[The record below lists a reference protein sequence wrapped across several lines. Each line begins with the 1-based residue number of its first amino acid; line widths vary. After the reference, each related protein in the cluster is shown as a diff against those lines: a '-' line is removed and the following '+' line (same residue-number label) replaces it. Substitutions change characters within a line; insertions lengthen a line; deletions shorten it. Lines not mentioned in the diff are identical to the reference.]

1 MCGTGTG
8 TREGAQ
14 HSQSLEAWFSH
25 VPGFKVVMSATAKD
39 AKGLLKSSIRDDSP
53 VIFIENRN
61 IYYDKEPVPEGEFL
75 VPIGEAE
82 IVQSGSDVTVI
93 AIGYARR
100 KVIDAL
106 NNLDKTISVEL
117 IDPRT
122 VDPLDMNLILKSLAK
137 TGKILIVH
145 EATAEC
151 GIGAEIVRRIVAE
164 GFDYLDCPPIVL
176 GGKNIPTP
184 FSPPLEDFVLP
195 SVKEISDIILA
206 LARNQL

>member
-1 MCGTGTG
+1 
-8 TREGAQ
+8 
-14 HSQSLEAWFSH
+14 
-25 VPGFKVVMSATAKD
+25 
-39 AKGLLKSSIRDDSP
+39 
-53 VIFIENRN
+53 
-61 IYYDKEPVPEGEFL
+61 
-75 VPIGEAE
+75 
-82 IVQSGSDVTVI
+82 
-93 AIGYARR
+93 
-100 KVIDAL
+100 
-106 NNLDKTISVEL
+106 
-117 IDPRT
+117 
-122 VDPLDMNLILKSLAK
+122 
-137 TGKILIVH
+137 LIVH